1 MRVSPFSF
9 GDEEHR
15 LIRFGFEIPGH
26 DDLTKKEMMPE
37 DGDSE
42 VKKEAEKEKPETK
55 EKEQK
60 GPNTLLNESVGNR
73 AQKKMKEAEH
83 ATKEFDKERQET
95 DKEAQ
100 LLRSH
105 LKAEDN
111 DVNLAKDATIV
122 GLYAPDAHT
131 EPYAK
136 TETAVHQRTETVTNE
151 RSTEAEEERIAAKE
165 SPDTAKKLS

>member
-1 MRVSPFSF
+1 MNIPSF
-9 GDEEHR
+9 HFGPGERR
-15 LIRFGFEIPGH
+15 LIHFGFEMPGH
-26 DDLTKKEMMPE
+26 DDLTRKEMIPE

-42 VKKEAEKEKPETK
+42 VKKEADKEKPETK

-60 GPNTLLNESVGNR
+60 GPNTLLNESVGGR
-73 AQKKMKEAEH
+73 AQTKMKEAEH
-83 ATKEFDKERQET
+83 ATKEFDKERQDT
-95 DKEAQ
+95 DKEAA

-122 GLYAPDAHT
+122 GLYAPDAET

-136 TETAVHQRTETVTNE
+136 TETAVEQRTETVTNE
-151 RSTEAEEERIAAKE
+151 RKTEAEEEKIVAKE
-165 SPDTAKKLS
+165 SPDTANKLS